1 MVPQPLHERGTV
13 TGRTTSPERHRAT
26 IGTLSIQGVT
36 KRFGD
41 VAAVDGVSLQL
52 KGGEVHAVVGENGAG
67 KSTLMHLLYGIH
79 RPDRGSIEIDGAR
92 VEIRTPKDAVGLG
105 IGMVHQHERLVSE
118 FTVAENL
125 VLARRWSFGW
135 GYRYDRVVEE
145 TRGLSEAYGLDV
157 QPTAKIADLSLAA
170 RQRAEILVAL
180 YRQARI
186 VILDEPTTVLSPPEV
201 DRLLS
206 IARQLARD
214 GKIVVFISHRLQE
227 VFSVSDAISVMRL
240 GNLVGTWPTG
250 ERDPDQIVEAMVGH
264 RLDESPAP
272 AGPSPG
278 REAIRVRDISIAG
291 RDDYDR
297 PGLQGVSFEIRAGE
311 ILGVAGVAGN
321 GQSELIEALLGL
333 TAPESGSLGFDDD
346 DTSGYATHAK
356 EKVAVIPEDRHEQG
370 LVLSMT
376 VAENLLLG
384 RVERPAFS
392 RAGFLRRSA
401 IREHARQLMDVFDI
415 RAPSPDVRVAS
426 LSGGNQQKIVLARA
440 MDEDPAVLLAI
451 EPTRGLDLKAASFVL
466 SRIRALRDRGTA
478 VLYISSD
485 LDELL
490 SMSDRVMVLF
500 RGRASGA
507 LERRKASRD
516 AIGRLMA
523 GLDGDAERG
532 SDGSD
537 AADPVAHPKD
547 GV

>member
-1 MVPQPLHERGTV
+1 
-13 TGRTTSPERHRAT
+13 
-26 IGTLSIQGVT
+26 
-36 KRFGD
+36 
-41 VAAVDGVSLQL
+41 
-52 KGGEVHAVVGENGAG
+52 
-67 KSTLMHLLYGIH
+67 
-79 RPDRGSIEIDGAR
+79 
-92 VEIRTPKDAVGLG
+92 
-105 IGMVHQHERLVSE
+105 MVHQHERLVSA

-135 GYRYDRVVEE
+135 GYRYDRVVAE
-145 TRGLSEAYGLDV
+145 TKALSEAYGLDV
-157 QPTAKIADLSLAA
+157 QPTVKVADLSLAA

-180 YRQARI
+180 YRQASV

-240 GNLVGTWPTG
+240 GRLVGTWPTT
-250 ERDPDQIVEAMVGH
+250 ERNPDQIVESMVGH
-264 RLDESPAP
+264 RLEESSASPAV
-272 AGPSPG
+272 SPG
-278 REAIRVRDISIAG
+278 PEVIWIRDVSIAG

-297 PGLQGVSFEIRAGE
+297 PGLDGVTFEIRSGE

-333 TAPESGSLGFDDD
+333 TTPDAGSLAFDDD
-346 DTSGYATHAK
+346 DTSGYAAHAK

-370 LVLSMT
+370 LVLSMN

-384 RVERPAFS
+384 RVERSAFS
-392 RAGFLRRSA
+392 RAGVLRRSA
-401 IREHARQLMDVFDI
+401 IRDHARRLMDVFDI

-440 MDEDPAVLLAI
+440 MDESPAVLLAI

-490 SMSDRVMVLF
+490 TMSDRVMVLF

-516 AIGRLMA
+516 TIGRLMA
-523 GLDGDAERG
+523 GLDSGAEN
-532 SDGSD
+532 DINGSD
-537 AADPVAHPKD
+537 AAAPIAHKRK
-547 GV
+547 GAM